1 MESLGLPQMP
11 APWRVD
17 ARSGSDAW
25 VDVASFTDPLCP
37 WAYSFEPVLRT
48 LEARFGDQ
56 LRFRTVLIGLAE
68 DREHYRARGSTPGR
82 RAASNL
88 GYRRFGMPIAPH
100 VRSDVLAS
108 GPACRLI
115 IAARRQG
122 AALGDALLRLI
133 RLAWFTTDLMLDE
146 PDVLRATA
154 GRVVGL
160 DVDRAM
166 NEHDAPDV
174 LEEYQAGR
182 REAREPAAMAVLI
195 GRTARTD
202 GPERYTAP
210 TLVFTSPGGAT
221 AVVPGFQPYE
231 AAEIALVN
239 LKPGLRRLPVPRLAE
254 LLGQYP
260 GGLTSQ
266 EVARVLADTT
276 DVPDRSAAELA
287 VTQLVADGGAARLGL
302 ADDAL
307 WRPRS

>member
-1 MESLGLPQMP
+1 
-11 APWRVD
+11 
-17 ARSGSDAW
+17 
-25 VDVASFTDPLCP
+25 
-37 WAYSFEPVLRT
+37 
-48 LEARFGDQ
+48 
-56 LRFRTVLIGLAE
+56 
-68 DREHYRARGSTPGR
+68 
-82 RAASNL
+82 
-88 GYRRFGMPIAPH
+88 
-100 VRSDVLAS
+100 
-108 GPACRLI
+108 
-115 IAARRQG
+115 
-122 AALGDALLRLI
+122 
-133 RLAWFTTDLMLDE
+133 
-146 PDVLRATA
+146 
-154 GRVVGL
+154 
-160 DVDRAM
+160 M

-287 VTQLVADGGAARLGL
+287 NMGQAGRAYYDRELSMRIGVRRYLDIFDKVVEKARH
-302 ADDAL
+302 
-307 WRPRS
+307 R